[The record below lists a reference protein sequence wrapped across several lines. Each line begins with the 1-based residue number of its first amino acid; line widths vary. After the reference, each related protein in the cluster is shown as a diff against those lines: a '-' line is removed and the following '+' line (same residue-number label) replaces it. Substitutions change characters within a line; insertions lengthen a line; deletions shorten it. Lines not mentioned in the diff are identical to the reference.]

1 MVKAYL
7 SIFSFLS
14 VFVLLASSARAQQTL
29 GSINGT
35 VTDSSGAVVQG
46 ATVKVRNVD
55 TGLEQTTT
63 SKNDGSFNI
72 ADLPI
77 GTYTVAFRKDGFK
90 TEVHSKILVQGNR
103 TSTVNASLQPGEV
116 SASVTV
122 TATPLLNQTDNTNG
136 YVLGTDLIESTP
148 LGTGSFTQLAI
159 LAPGVSAD
167 LLNTTGTNAGLGNQ
181 SIWANGQ
188 RDTSN
193 SFTFNGVSANNIF
206 NGKSSSQLT
215 GNRVVLNTG
224 EVFGSGGDIQ
234 TGTSVYAA
242 IGQALPTPP
251 PETVEEL
258 HVNTS
263 MYDAS
268 QGANSGAH
276 ISLITKSG
284 TNDFHGGAYEYHQ
297 TDAWNAAPF
306 FFNAVGLPRP
316 VLHRNVFGGT
326 LGGPIKKEKLF
337 FFASYQ
343 GQRVAD
349 QENGISFAAV
359 PTFLTNDRS
368 DAGLITAASSSLDPT
383 GMCGQPGHPACFTGT
398 IDPVA
403 RKILNAKAPDGSY
416 IVPSAAPTQAQ
427 RDQLQST
434 HFATAV
440 VQGPPSRFQADQVN
454 GNIDYIFGPKDRFAA
469 KYYYQRDPNVT
480 PFAES
485 QVLGFPQTLHAG
497 SQVLSLSNTTILT
510 PNLSWDQ
517 RFGFLR
523 QTAFA
528 NTAQSLGPS
537 DVGIN
542 AFGSKLFPTINIH
555 FADANIFPPNS
566 TINPNGFYGNSLSIG
581 PIDNFAHAGIF
592 QNTFEG
598 ASNLNWVHGRHTIS
612 TGFTWDYIQ
621 LNVLNKNNQ
630 DANLTFEDFA
640 GFLQGQ
646 LCGPSNSCFGQGASF
661 FLNGASNRY
670 YRAQQVG
677 SYVQENFKIRSNLS
691 VNLGLR
697 WDWDG
702 PLYEK
707 NGLLTNFYRQNYSYD
722 PVGDVINNIGLVVAG
737 NNKVFPTKGVSKST
751 LTGRQWGFAPR
762 IGAVWSPSFLKN
774 FVIRAGFGMYYDRG
788 EFFTEFSPGAGGDIS
803 GPFGVTV
810 APPFVVQIFAPQ
822 ATSSTGPGSFSSPFG
837 SGAPPPPPT
846 SLAGVASLV
855 PNATQLVNTQTTFC
869 NSNGIPSGCGPFFFG
884 GYDPNNKLP
893 YSENW
898 NLDLQWQPYNTLL
911 VNVAYIG
918 NHGVHLVMPIP
929 FNQARIATPQ
939 NPALKGG
946 VNQQNFS
953 YAYNTPGVAAESL
966 GTIVAGFPQ
975 GNIDLRVPFIGYE
988 ANSDFNE
995 AEGISNYHA
1004 LQAGVTKR
1012 LSHGLLV
1019 TGSYTWSHALDEQ
1032 SALGLFF
1039 NGNDPLSPRSAYG
1052 NADFDRTH
1060 VFTVSYQYTFPTL
1073 PHASAFVKRVVN
1085 GWGFG
1090 GITVLQSGQPYSVI
1104 DFSGSVGSIF
1114 WGTQD
1119 FITNPIVPVG
1129 GMGSQKVNP
1138 NAQGTTG
1145 VNAGKP
1151 VLNAGAF
1158 GPPTPFAPGTNGVP
1172 PCDPNTGACDIFE
1185 NGYGAGGRNIFRG
1198 PFQSRFDFSVFKDF
1212 KLNERFHLRYDAQL
1226 FNIFNHPSFD
1236 TPNNNVK
1243 FSPGFPNP
1251 PAFPAGPMGAG
1262 TCGPSNLTFDSNGHL
1277 QPPTPGGAPAGAFQC
1292 PPSGQLGVIQH
1303 TIGSPRFVQMALHLA
1318 F

>member
-1 MVKAYL
+1 MTKARY
-7 SIFSFLS
+7 
-14 VFVLLASSARAQQTL
+14 VLAFIGLLCLLVSPSLAQQTL

-35 VTDSSGAVVQG
+35 VKDASGAVVHG
-46 ATVKVRNVD
+46 GTAKVHNVD
-55 TGLEQTTT
+55 TGLEQTATT
-63 SKNDGSFNI
+63 KNDGSFNI
-72 ADLPI
+72 VDLPI
-77 GTYTVAFRKDGFK
+77 GTYTVTFTKDGFK
-90 TEVHSKILVQGNR
+90 TEIHSQILVQGDR
-103 TSTVNASLQPGEV
+103 TTTVNASLQPGEV

-122 TATPLLNQTDNTNG
+122 TATPLLNQTDTTNG

-193 SFTFNGVSANNIF
+193 SFNFNGVSANNIF
-206 NGKSSSQLT
+206 NGKSSSQLSA
-215 GNRVVLNTG
+215 NRVVLNTG
-224 EVFGSGGDIQ
+224 ETFGSGGDIQ
-234 TGTSVYAA
+234 TATSVYGA

-258 HVNTS
+258 RVNTS

-306 FFNAVGLPRP
+306 FFNAAGIPRP
-316 VLHRNVFGGT
+316 VLHRNVFGGFI
-326 LGGPIKKEKLF
+326 GGPIKKEKLF

-349 QENGISFAAV
+349 QENGTSFAPV
-359 PTFLTNDRS
+359 PVGLTNDRT
-368 DAGLITAASSSLDPT
+368 DTGLIAAANSFLDPS
-383 GMCGQPGHPACFTGT
+383 GMCGTGGVHPACFSGT

-403 RKILNAKAPDGSY
+403 RKILNAKAPDGSF
-416 IVPSAAPTQAQ
+416 IVPSASANAN
-427 RDQLQST
+427 QLEVT
-434 HFATAV
+434 HSASSV
-440 VQGPPSRFQADQVN
+440 VQGPPSRFRADQVN

-485 QVLGFPQTLHAG
+485 QLLGFPQTLHAG

-528 NTAQSLGPS
+528 NAAQSLSPS

-542 AFGSKLFPTINIH
+542 AFGSNLFPTINIH
-555 FADANIFPPNS
+555 FADSNNS
-566 TINPNGFYGNSLSIG
+566 DPTINPNNVFFHSLSIG
-581 PIDNFAHAGIF
+581 PVDNFAHAGIF

-630 DANLTFEDFA
+630 DANLTFESFT

-646 LCGPSNSCFGQGASF
+646 LCSPTNFCGGQNASF

-677 SYVQENFKIRSNLS
+677 SYVQDNFKLRSNLS

-707 NGLLTNFYRQNYSYD
+707 NGLLTNFYPQNYSYD
-722 PVGDVINNIGLVVAG
+722 PVGDVFNNIGLVVAG
-737 NNKVFPTKGVSKST
+737 NNKLFPSKGVSKST

-810 APPFVVQIFAPQ
+810 APPFVVQILTPK
-822 ATSSTGPGSFSSPFG
+822 ATSPTGPGSFSSPFG

-855 PNATQLVNTQTTFC
+855 PNAAQLIANTTTFC
-869 NSNGIPSGCGPFFFG
+869 NNNGLSGCGPFFFG
-884 GYDPNNKLP
+884 GYDPKNKLP

-898 NLDLQWQPYNTLL
+898 NLDLQWQPFNTLL

-918 NHGVHLVMPIP
+918 NHGVHLVIPIP
-929 FNQARIATPQ
+929 FNQAQIATPQ
-939 NPALKGG
+939 NPTLKGG
-946 VNQQNFS
+946 PNQQNFS
-953 YAYNTPGVAAESL
+953 YAYNVTSQETLS
-966 GTIVAGFPQ
+966 TIVAGFGQ
-975 GNIDLRVPFIGYE
+975 GNIDLRVPFTGYE
-988 ANSDFNE
+988 ANSDFNK

-1032 SALGLFF
+1032 SALGLFY
-1039 NGNDPLSPRSAYG
+1039 NGNDPLNPRSAYG

-1073 PHASAFVKRVVN
+1073 AHATGFVKHAVN
-1085 GWGFG
+1085 GWGIG
-1090 GITVLQSGQPYSVI
+1090 GITVLQSGQPYSVT

-1129 GMGSQKVNP
+1129 GLGSQKVNP

-1145 VNAGKP
+1145 VNAANP
-1151 VLNAGAF
+1151 VLNPLAF
-1158 GPPTPFAPGTNGVP
+1158 GPPIPFAPGTSGVP
-1172 PCDPNTGACDIFE
+1172 PCDPGPPMVCDNFE
-1185 NGYGAGGRNIFRG
+1185 TGYGAGGRNLFRG
-1198 PFQSRFDFSVFKDF
+1198 PFQTRFDFSVFKDF
-1212 KLNERFHLRYDAQL
+1212 KLNERFHLKYDAQF

-1236 TPNNNVK
+1236 TPNNNVS
-1243 FSPGFPNP
+1243 FAPGFPNP
-1251 PAFPAGPMGAG
+1251 PAYPAANS
-1262 TCGPSNLTFDSNGHL
+1262 CGPSTLVG
-1277 QPPTPGGAPAGAFQC
+1277 QGAFQC
-1292 PPSGQLGVIQH
+1292 PPSGLLGVIQH
-1303 TIGSPRFVQMALHLA
+1303 TIGSPRFIQMALHLT

>member
-1 MVKAYL
+1 MSKAMRSSL
-7 SIFSFLS
+7 AAL
-14 VFVLLASSARAQQTL
+14 VVLLLIVSPSHAQQTL
-29 GSINGT
+29 GSITGT
-35 VTDSSGAVVQG
+35 ITDSSGGVVQG
-46 ATVKVRNVD
+46 VAVKVHNVA
-55 TGLEQTTT
+55 TGLEQVTKTK
-63 SKNDGSFNI
+63 SDGSFSI
-72 ADLPI
+72 VDLPI
-77 GTYTVAFRKDGFK
+77 GTYTVTLTKGGFK
-90 TEVHSKILVQGNR
+90 TEVHSQILVQGNR
-103 TSTVNASLQPGEV
+103 TTTVNGSLQPGEV
-116 SASVTV
+116 STSVTV
-122 TATPLLNQTDNTNG
+122 TATPLLNQTDTTNG
-136 YVLGTDLIESTP
+136 YVLGTDLIQSTP

-159 LAPGVSAD
+159 LAPGVNAD
-167 LLNTTGTNAGLGNQ
+167 LLGTTGTNAGLGNQ

-193 SFTFNGVSANNIF
+193 SFTFNGVNADNIF
-206 NGKSSSQLT
+206 SGKSSSQLT

-224 EVFGSGGDIQ
+224 AGSVNNPGGDIQ

-258 HVNTS
+258 RVNTS

-297 TDAWNAAPF
+297 TDAWNASPF
-306 FFNAVGLPRP
+306 FFNAAGLSRP
-316 VLHRNVFGGT
+316 PLHRNVFGGS

-343 GQRVAD
+343 GQRVSD
-349 QENGISFAAV
+349 QENGTSFAAV
-359 PTFLTNDRS
+359 PVGLTDDRS
-368 DAGLITAASSSLDPT
+368 DAGLIAAANSSLDPT
-383 GMCGQPGHPACFTGT
+383 GLCGTGGAHPACLPSTLQ

-403 RKILNAKAPDGSY
+403 RKILNAKAPGGSF
-416 IVPSAAPTQAQ
+416 IFPSASPNAN
-427 RDQLQST
+427 QLELT
-434 HFATAV
+434 HLASAV
-440 VQGPPSRFQADQVN
+440 VQGPPSRFRADQVN
-454 GNIDYIFGPKDRFAA
+454 GNIDYIFGPKDRLAA
-469 KYYYQRDPNVT
+469 KYYYQRDPNVS

-497 SQVLSLSNTTILT
+497 SQVVSLSNTTILT

-517 RFGFLR
+517 RIGFLR
-523 QTAFA
+523 QAAFA
-528 NTAQSLGPS
+528 NTAQSLNPS

-542 AFGSKLFPTINIH
+542 AFGSNLFPTISIH
-555 FADANIFPPNS
+555 LADANIFPSNP
-566 TINPNGFYGNSLSIG
+566 TINPNNLFGNSLAIG
-581 PIDNFAHAGIF
+581 PIDNFAHAGLF

-612 TGFTWDYIQ
+612 TGFNWDYIQ

-630 DANLTFEDFA
+630 DANLTFEDFP

-646 LCGPSNSCFGQGASF
+646 LCGPTNSCFGQGASF

-677 SYVQENFKIRSNLS
+677 AYAQDSFKVRSNLT
-691 VNLGLR
+691 VTVGVR

-707 NGLLTNFYRQNYSYD
+707 NGLLTNFYRKNYSYD

-737 NNKVFPTKGVSKST
+737 NNKSFPTKGVSNST
-751 LTGRQWGFAPR
+751 LTGRQWGFGPR

-803 GPFGVTV
+803 GPFGVTI
-810 APPFVVQIFAPQ
+810 APPFVVQTFTPA
-822 ATSSTGPGSFSSPFG
+822 ATPPTGPGTFSSPFG

-869 NSNGIPSGCGPFFFG
+869 NNNGITSGCGPFFFG

-898 NLDLQWQPYNTLL
+898 NLDLQWQPFNTLL
-911 VNVAYIG
+911 FNVAYIG

-939 NPALKGG
+939 NPTLKGG
-946 VNQQNFS
+946 ANQQNFS

-966 GTIVAGFPQ
+966 STIVAGFGQ
-975 GNIDLRVPFIGYE
+975 GNIDLRVPFTGYE
-988 ANSDFNE
+988 ANSDLNE
-995 AEGISNYHA
+995 AEGVSSYHA
-1004 LQAGVTKR
+1004 LQVGVTKR

-1019 TGSYTWSHALDEQ
+1019 TGSYTWSHTLDEQ
-1032 SALGLFF
+1032 SALGLFY
-1039 NGNDPLSPRSAYG
+1039 NGNDPLNPRSAYG
-1052 NADFDRTH
+1052 NSDFDRTH

-1073 PHASAFVKRVVN
+1073 PHASALVKHVIN

-1129 GMGSQKVNP
+1129 GLGSQNVSP
-1138 NAQGTTG
+1138 NLQGTTG

-1151 VLNAGAF
+1151 VLNSLAF
-1158 GPPTPFAPGTNGVP
+1158 GPAVPFAPGTNGVP
-1172 PCDPNTGACDIFE
+1172 PCDPVTGACDNFE

-1212 KLNERFHLRYDAQL
+1212 KLTERFHLKYDAQF

-1236 TPNNNVK
+1236 TPNNNVR
-1243 FSPGFPNP
+1243 FAPGFPNP
-1251 PAFPAGPMGAG
+1251 PAFPAANS
-1262 TCGPSNLTFDSNGHL
+1262 CGPSNLVFDAAGNLS
-1277 QPPTPGGAPAGAFQC
+1277 PPTPGGAPAGAFQC

-1303 TIGSPRFVQMALHLA
+1303 TIGSPRVIQMALHLT

>member
-1 MVKAYL
+1 MLKAIGSAVAAL
-7 SIFSFLS
+7 AVLFL
-14 VFVLLASSARAQQTL
+14 FVLPSNAQQTL

-35 VTDSSGAVVQG
+35 VKDSSGGVVQG
-46 ATVKVRNVD
+46 ARVKVHNVD
-55 TGLEQTTT
+55 TGLEQTATT
-63 SKNDGSFNI
+63 KNDGSFSI
-72 ADLPI
+72 VDLPI
-77 GTYTVAFRKDGFK
+77 GTYTVTLTKDGFK
-90 TEVHSKILVQGNR
+90 TEVHSAILVQGDR
-103 TSTVNASLQPGEV
+103 TTTVNGSLQPGEV
-116 SASVTV
+116 STSVTV
-122 TATPLLNQTDNTNG
+122 TATPLLNQTDTTNG

-159 LAPGVSAD
+159 LAPGVNAD

-224 EVFGSGGDIQ
+224 EIFSSAGTGDIQ
-234 TGTSVYAA
+234 TSTSVYGA

-258 HVNTS
+258 RVNTS

-284 TNDFHGGAYEYHQ
+284 TNDFHGGGYEYHQ
-297 TDAWNAAPF
+297 TTGWNSSPF
-306 FFNAVGLPRP
+306 FFNAVGLSRP
-316 VLHRNVFGGT
+316 PLHRNVFGGFI
-326 LGGPIKKEKLF
+326 GGPIRKEKLF

-343 GQRVAD
+343 GQRVTD
-349 QENGISFAAV
+349 QENGTSFV
-359 PTFLTNDRS
+359 PVPFGLTNDRS
-368 DAGLITAASSSLDPT
+368 DAGLIAAANAFIDPS
-383 GMCGQPGHPACFTGT
+383 GLCGTTGHPACFSGT

-403 RKILNAKAPDGSY
+403 RKLLNAKAADGSFF
-416 IVPSAAPTQAQ
+416 IPSAAANAN
-427 RDQLQST
+427 QLEMAHNASS
-434 HFATAV
+434 V
-440 VQGPPSRFQADQVN
+440 VQGPASRFRADQVN
-454 GNIDYIFGPKDRFAA
+454 GNVDYIFGPKDRLAA
-469 KYYYQRDPNVT
+469 KYYYQRDPNVS

-485 QVLGFPQTLHAG
+485 QLLGFPQTLHAG
-497 SQVLSLSNTTILT
+497 SQVASLSNTAILT
-510 PNLSWDQ
+510 PNLTWEQ
-517 RFGFLR
+517 RGGFLR
-523 QTAFA
+523 QVAFA
-528 NTAQSLGPS
+528 NTAQFLKPS

-542 AFGSKLFPTINIH
+542 AFGSSLFPTINIH
-555 FADANIFPPNS
+555 TADTTN
-566 TINPNGFYGNSLSIG
+566 NGHALSIG
-581 PIDNFAHAGIF
+581 PIDNFAHAGLS

-598 ASNLNWVHGRHTIS
+598 ASSLNWVHGRHTIS
-612 TGFTWDYIQ
+612 TGFNYDYIQ

-630 DANLTFEDFA
+630 DANLTFADFP
-640 GFLQGQ
+640 GFLQGL
-646 LCGPSNSCFGQGASF
+646 LCSPSNSCGFGGQGSSF

-670 YRAQQVG
+670 YRAKQVG
-677 SYVQENFKIRSNLS
+677 IYVQDGIKLRSNLTLT
-691 VNLGLR
+691 VGLR

-722 PVGDVINNIGLVVAG
+722 VAGDVLNNIGLVVAG
-737 NNKVFPTKGVSKST
+737 NNKSFPTKGVSNST
-751 LTGRQWGFAPR
+751 LTGRQWGFGPR

-774 FVIRAGFGMYYDRG
+774 FVIRAGYGMYYDRG

-810 APPFVVQIFAPQ
+810 APPFVVQIFTPAPT
-822 ATSSTGPGSFSSPFG
+822 APAGPGTFSNPFG
-837 SGAPPPPPT
+837 SGAPPAPPT

-855 PNATQLVNTQTTFC
+855 PNATQLAATKTTFC
-869 NSNGIPSGCGPFFFG
+869 SNNGINRGCGPFFFG

-893 YSENW
+893 YSQNW
-898 NLDLQWQPYNTLL
+898 NLDLQWQPVNTLL

-918 NHGVHLVMPIP
+918 NHAVHLVMPIP

-946 VNQQNFS
+946 ANQQNFS
-953 YAYNTPGVAAESL
+953 YAYNVTSGETL

-995 AEGISNYHA
+995 AEGVSSYNA
-1004 LQAGVTKR
+1004 LQASVTKR

-1019 TGSYTWSHALDEQ
+1019 TGSYTWSHTLDEQ
-1032 SALGLFF
+1032 SALGLFY
-1039 NGNDPLSPRSAYG
+1039 NGNDPLNPRSAYG
-1052 NADFDRTH
+1052 NSDFDRRH

-1073 PHASAFVKRVVN
+1073 PHASTLVKHVVN
-1085 GWGFG
+1085 GWGIG
-1090 GITVLQSGQPYSVI
+1090 GITVLQSGQPYSVT

-1114 WGTQD
+1114 WGTQN
-1119 FITNPIVPVG
+1119 FITNPIVPIG
-1129 GMGSQKVNP
+1129 GLGSQNVSP
-1138 NAQGTTG
+1138 FLQGTTG

-1151 VLNAGAF
+1151 VLNAAAF
-1158 GPPTPFAPGTNGVP
+1158 GPPVPFAPGTNGVP
-1172 PCDPNTGACDIFE
+1172 PCDPGPPMICDNFE
-1185 NGYGAGGRNIFRG
+1185 TGYGSGGRNMFRG
-1198 PFQSRFDFSVFKDF
+1198 PFQTRFDFSVFKDF
-1212 KLNERFHLRYDAQL
+1212 KLTERFHLKYNAQF

-1236 TPNNNVK
+1236 TPNNNVS
-1243 FSPGFPNP
+1243 FAPNFPNP
-1251 PAFPAGPMGAG
+1251 PFFQTGP
-1262 TCGPSNLTFDSNGHL
+1262 TSSFCGLPTTIINPNSPPG
-1277 QPPTPGGAPAGAFQC
+1277 PPTLSGGAFQC
-1292 PPSGQLGVIQH
+1292 PPGGQLGVIQH
-1303 TIGSPRFVQMALHLA
+1303 TVGSPRFIQMALHLT